1 VALLK
6 LENNG
11 HFLDKLNLAIVI
23 SQKFRLSDYTV
34 MGGKASHTKQFQCF
48 PTSQMFSPDARQTD

>member
-11 HFLDKLNLAIVI
+11 QFLDKLNLAIVI

-34 MGGKASHTKQFQCF
+34 MGGKA
-48 PTSQMFSPDARQTD
+48 